1 MRLCRILHQHQN
13 HVIPVLLKSML
24 ENSLWD
30 KDIPFVV
37 FSWDIGEWSE
47 CSKTCGLGMQHRQI
61 LCRQIYAN
69 RTLTVQQYRCQ
80 HLEKPDT
87 TSTCQL
93 KICSEWQIRTEWTSV
108 SRIHLFEAEHLRK
121 NTSLLPDITSR
132 TSIWF
137 CLKQV
142 EY

>member
-1 MRLCRILHQHQN
+1 
-13 HVIPVLLKSML
+13 
-24 ENSLWD
+24 
-30 KDIPFVV
+30 
-37 FSWDIGEWSE
+37 
-47 CSKTCGLGMQHRQI
+47 MQHRQI

-108 SRIHLFEAEHLRK
+108 SRIHSFGSVGKGEREQSLRLGCVRVGIQHWESKLFSWML
-121 NTSLLPDITSR
+121 
-132 TSIWF
+132 
-137 CLKQV
+137 
-142 EY
+142 